1 MVLVFERSNGAVM
14 CHDDTKLS
22 NGCFSWEEEQ
32 EKAVVIVAGA
42 WRYHSCFYKKGV
54 ALKECRVLYFC
65 ALDRSEC
72 ASDRKVTFSV
82 AVYGILQMITK

>member
-32 EKAVVIVAGA
+32 EKAVVIVAGGIIA
-42 WRYHSCFYKKGV
+42 AFTKKV
-54 ALKECRVLYFC
+54 
-65 ALDRSEC
+65 
-72 ASDRKVTFSV
+72 
-82 AVYGILQMITK
+82 